1 MLHRAPPAM
10 RTLRQRGEVPGP
22 RSHATPAG
30 ASPPPECSSFIAL
43 ECRPGPNWSYTL
55 YLGQDQI
62 WRRELLLKTWPNE
75 SIFFSMTTL
84 HFP

>member
-10 RTLRQRGEVPGP
+10 RMLRQRGEVPGP

-43 ECRPGPNWSYTL
+43 ECCPGPNWSYHL
-55 YLGQDQI
+55 VSGPRSNLGTGTSLEDVAQRIHFLFHDH
-62 WRRELLLKTWPNE
+62 
-75 SIFFSMTTL
+75 L